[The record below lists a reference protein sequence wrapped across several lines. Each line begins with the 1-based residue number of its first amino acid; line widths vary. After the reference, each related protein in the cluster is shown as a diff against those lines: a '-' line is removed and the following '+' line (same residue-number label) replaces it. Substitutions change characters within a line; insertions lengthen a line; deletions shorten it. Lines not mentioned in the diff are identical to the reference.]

1 MLGGFLRR
9 VAGVAFVLAI
19 AAVAAESASKA
30 PPTAAAAALAGR
42 ATPQSPSKKSSSPLL
57 RVFVGTYTGAG
68 SRGIYKVEL
77 DASTGAVVE
86 GPALAAPSK
95 NPSFLVVHPNG
106 RFLYAVNE
114 TGGAGAVSAF
124 SVDRDSGA
132 LSFLNQQPSGG
143 ADPCHLAVD
152 AEGRNVVVANYTS
165 GSVGVLPV
173 ASDGSVRPAT
183 SVRQL
188 TGSGPNKGR
197 QAGPHAHGVF
207 FDPSK
212 RFLLTADLGSDRILV
227 ERYDPATGTSE
238 PGGPGSVSLEPGS
251 GPRHLA
257 WHPSG
262 RALYVLSELL
272 STVSAFHWNAASG
285 SLSSFQR
292 ISSLPSGYSGTN
304 TAAEI
309 AVSPDGRF
317 VYASNRGDDALTVF
331 SADAGRK
338 LAFVGRVPTGGRTP
352 RHFAIDPSGRWLIAA
367 NQGSSSVVVFR
378 LDPAT
383 GVPAPVGAPIAVPE
397 PVCILVVSRAGAS
410 GAAAP

>member
-1 MLGGFLRR
+1 MDFRIFLRK
-9 VAGVAFVLAI
+9 GVRA
-19 AAVAAESASKA
+19 AAVAV
-30 PPTAAAAALAGR
+30 AAAALAGR

-57 RVFVGTYTGAG
+57 RVFVGTYTGAE
-68 SRGIYKVEL
+68 SRGIYTLEL
-77 DASTGAVVE
+77 DASTGAVVA

-95 NPSFLVVHPNG
+95 NPSFLALHPNG
-106 RFLYAVNE
+106 RVLYAVNE
-114 TGGAGAVSAF
+114 VADFQGARTGAVSAF
-124 SVDRDSGA
+124 AVDPTTGG
-132 LSFLNQQPSGG
+132 LTPLNQQPSGG

-165 GSVGVLPV
+165 GSVAVLPV
-173 ASDGSVRPAT
+173 ASDGSLRPAS

-188 TGSGPNKGR
+188 AGSGPDKVR

-207 FDPSK
+207 FDPSRK
-212 RFLLTADLGSDRILV
+212 FLLTADLGSDRIVV

-238 PGGPGSVSLEPGS
+238 PSRGGGVALEPGS

-257 WHPSG
+257 WHPDG
-262 RALYVLSELL
+262 RALYVLSELF

-292 ISSLPSGYSGTN
+292 ISSRPSGYAGTN

-331 SADAGRK
+331 SAGAGGG
-338 LAFVGRVPTGGRTP
+338 LAFAGRVPTGGRTP

-378 LDPAT
+378 LDAAT

-397 PVCILVVSRAGAS
+397 PVCVLVVPRAGAS
-410 GAAAP
+410 AGGAAAP